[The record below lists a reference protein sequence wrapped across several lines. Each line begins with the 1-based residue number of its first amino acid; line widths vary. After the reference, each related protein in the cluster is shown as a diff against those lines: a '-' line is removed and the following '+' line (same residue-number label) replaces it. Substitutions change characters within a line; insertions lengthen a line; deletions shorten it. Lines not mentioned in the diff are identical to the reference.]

1 MYLQQ
6 VSNGDRTITRSR
18 LDDDFFLVTAEDES
32 TLQLNGTFLNAT
44 VVPESTALMVYID
57 SEGTEDLIVTQADF
71 EFSTTDNSG
80 TFTVT
85 VEDLPAGAL
94 NVYFS
99 WSVLDPDYTPQYFG
113 SGPVIA
119 ATVVHDTCPSP
130 LVITL
135 EWDTSYLPY
144 SYYSDDSWQDYPFE
158 LKIKEPD
165 GNVVN
170 VAEAGVGFQSIA
182 TSLWK

>member
-1 MYLQQ
+1 MTQ
-6 VSNGDRTITRSR
+6 VSTEDRTITRFN
-18 LDDDFFLVTAEDES
+18 LDDDFFLVTAEDEA
-32 TLQLNGTFLNAT
+32 TLQLNGTFQNYT
-44 VVPESTALMVYID
+44 VIPESTALMVYID
-57 SEGTEDLIVTQADF
+57 SEEAEDLIVTEADL

-85 VEDLPAGAL
+85 VEDLPAGTS

-119 ATVVHDTCPSP
+119 TTVVHDACPSP

-135 EWDTSYLPY
+135 EWDMSYLSSGY
-144 SYYSDDSWQDYPFE
+144 SSDDSWQDYPFE

-165 GNVVN
+165 GNVVD
-170 VAEAGVGFQSIA
+170 VAEAGVSFGSIS
-182 TSLWK
+182 TLLWK